1 MKELSTKPY
10 LIRAIHEWCTDSNLT
25 PCLSV
30 QIDAQTRVPMEYV
43 NNGEITLNISPNA
56 AHHLK
61 LSNDV
66 IQFSARFN
74 GVSREIL
81 VPMSAVKGIFARET
95 AQGMLFPLETE
106 TNATQAETTAI
117 ENPDELQPASPSPSP
132 ANSGK
137 QRFQVIK

>member
-25 PCLSV
+25 PYLSV
-30 QIDAQTRVPMEYV
+30 QIDAQTRVPMEYA
-43 NNGEITLNISPNA
+43 NNGEITLNISHNA

-74 GVSREIL
+74 GVSREIS
-81 VPMSAVKGIFARET
+81 VPMCAVKGIFARET
-95 AQGMLFPLETE
+95 TQGMLFPLEAE
-106 TNATQAETTAI
+106 TTATQAETTAV
-117 ENPDELQPASPSPSP
+117 ENPGKSQPTSPSPSP
-132 ANSGK
+132 SSSGK